1 MRSFRQRLDLA
12 CRLVSRP
19 EAGQCQ
25 ATNFIEKWCSSGIYQ
40 GDNQVTFIVA
50 NAGKES
56 VHSKKTSPM
65 HWPNSPTGRRAF
77 TLMELLVSIAI
88 MLVLSAMALPTY
100 QAVKSR
106 GDQTSA
112 LNIMR
117 QLGGALTLFV
127 GQNDGGF
134 PAEDSQGI
142 DTWEAA
148 ARAENRNVWY
158 NALPR
163 LLGYR
168 SVAEFGATPREYYS
182 KRNLLFLPGAK
193 YPETD
198 GKLIQPL
205 FAIAI
210 NTKLSRRDVATGV
223 KEPARFTSVASPSRT
238 IAFLEQGLPKEKRAM
253 VQQPRYDG
261 SCKGSAKSFVTRYGG
276 VGTVT
281 FVDGHAETLA
291 GEHILTDKG
300 QLPFPPTNVV
310 WTKSPD
316 EDPNKLF

>member
-1 MRSFRQRLDLA
+1 
-12 CRLVSRP
+12 
-19 EAGQCQ
+19 
-25 ATNFIEKWCSSGIYQ
+25 
-40 GDNQVTFIVA
+40 
-50 NAGKES
+50 
-56 VHSKKTSPM
+56 
-65 HWPNSPTGRRAF
+65 
-77 TLMELLVSIAI
+77 MELLVSIAI
-88 MLVLSAMALPTY
+88 MLVLSAMAFPMY

-127 GQNDGGF
+127 GQNDGAF

-142 DTWEAA
+142 DTWAA
-148 ARAENRNVWY
+148 ATRAENRNVWY

-168 SVAEFGATPREYYS
+168 TVGEFGAAPREYYT

-223 KEPARFTSVASPSRT
+223 KEPARLTTVASPSRT

-261 SCKGSAKSFVTRYGG
+261 SCKGSAKSFVARYGG

-291 GEHILTDKG
+291 GEHILTDNG
-300 QLPFPPTNVV
+300 MLPFPPTNVV
-310 WTKSPD
+310 WTKTPD